1 MLNFLKPVSST
12 TNRTSLGRLV
22 NQSTKLLM
30 GSIGL
35 LILLLAFLTLFHQ
48 NANATRGYQLRNL
61 ERERSQLLLDQEI
74 VQMQVAQKQALTLLE
89 KDIYIQ
95 SMVQVKR
102 PKYTEVEKTVA
113 VSNKL

>member
-1 MLNFLKPVSST
+1 
-12 TNRTSLGRLV
+12 
-22 NQSTKLLM
+22 M